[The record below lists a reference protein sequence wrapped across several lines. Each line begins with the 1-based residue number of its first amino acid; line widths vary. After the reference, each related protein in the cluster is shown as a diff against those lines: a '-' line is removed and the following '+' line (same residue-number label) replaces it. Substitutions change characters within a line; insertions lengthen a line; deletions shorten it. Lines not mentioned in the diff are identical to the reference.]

1 MKKTLAALLIALFIA
16 SFNCIVFAQPLEEEE
31 EPVQARPNPIE
42 STTINKQG
50 MHSVQGQKSLQTRQV
65 QSGQNK
71 ALKPAEGIHS
81 PAAGKAMKNNIADP
95 AGKAGDALQGQGI
108 Q

>member
-1 MKKTLAALLIALFIA
+1 MKKILVSFMIALLIA
-16 SFNCIVFAQPLEEEE
+16 SFNCLAIAQPMEEEE
-31 EPVQARPNPIE
+31 EPAQARPNPME

-50 MHSVQGQKSLQTRQV
+50 MHSVQGQKSLKTRQV
-65 QSGQNK
+65 QSGQSK

-81 PAAGKAMKNNIADP
+81 PAAGRAMKNNIADP
-95 AGKAGDALQGQGI
+95 ARQAGDALQGQGI